1 MPSFFGGERV
11 TPLLQVKTLTNETN
25 DSLINLL
32 IERTQAELLEITHF
46 EEYDAVLDNV
56 LVDMVIVK
64 LNRKGNEGLNSFSG
78 SGMSENY
85 LDEYPEHI
93 RRQLRKY
100 THRVVVK

>member
-1 MPSFFGGERV
+1 M

-25 DSLINLL
+25 ETLINLL
-32 IERTQAELLEITHF
+32 IERTQAELLEITQLA
-46 EEYDAVLDNV
+46 EYDTALDNI

-64 LNRKGNEGLNSFSG
+64 LNRKGNEGLNSFSA

-85 LDEYPEHI
+85 LDQYPEHI